1 MDLNSNVFS
10 EAVTYDK
17 NSSVQRG
24 DGQNLI
30 DLLDPSQGSSV
41 LDLGCGTGFLTKT
54 LADIVGPKGKVRT
67 SYVHIKLAV
76 RSSYNYSKF

>member
-1 MDLNSNVFS
+1 MDLNVFS
-10 EAVTYDK
+10 EAVTYDQ

-30 DLLDPSQGSSV
+30 DLLDPSEGGSV

-54 LADIVGPKGKVRT
+54 LADIVGPNGKVRN
-67 SYVHIKLAV
+67 K
-76 RSSYNYSKF
+76 